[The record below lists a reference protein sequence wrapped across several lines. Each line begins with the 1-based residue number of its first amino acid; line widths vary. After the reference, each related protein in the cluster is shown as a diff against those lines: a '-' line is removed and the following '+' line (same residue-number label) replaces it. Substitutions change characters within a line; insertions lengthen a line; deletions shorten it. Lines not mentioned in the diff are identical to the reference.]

1 MAKRGGD
8 ISVECESSERKRLRN
23 EGPAS
28 LEWVTPHV
36 SEDRQCADAVA
47 HLLQVNQFEAV
58 PRCMDVAVHLVQGL
72 KKLQLFN
79 TPYARQSFDDLY
91 GGVLDYVGKVINQ
104 IKQIDAATRILDN
117 SDDSTLEMFS
127 GVYQYLI
134 EVIARHTEST

>member
-1 MAKRGGD
+1 
-8 ISVECESSERKRLRN
+8 
-23 EGPAS
+23 
-28 LEWVTPHV
+28 
-36 SEDRQCADAVA
+36 
-47 HLLQVNQFEAV
+47 
-58 PRCMDVAVHLVQGL
+58 MDVAVHLVQGL

-91 GGVLDYVGKVINQ
+91 GGVLDYVGKVIDQ

-127 GVYQYLI
+127 DVYQYLI